1 MIYQILVFFV
11 VISLAAGSEINLR
24 KLYEDAEEKMDSELR
39 SQMMAGMK
47 SSRMNRK
54 KFTAYSRE
62 MAKRNTLFKKMVES
76 LIDDHGMADDESSKL
91 SKQALIENRQNRKNT
106 NNKGSGAGGQ

>member
-1 MIYQILVFFV
+1 MGLLINECFILTMNNLYYLNVHLFIQVFVFLINILIYLISVRSFQAVAMIYQILVFFV

-54 KFTAYSRE
+54 KFTA
-62 MAKRNTLFKKMVES
+62 
-76 LIDDHGMADDESSKL
+76 
-91 SKQALIENRQNRKNT
+91 
-106 NNKGSGAGGQ
+106 